1 MRASGTFI
9 NKHKEEN
16 KMSNTT
22 DLKLNSLLIHGGI
35 DGDETTGAV
44 NVPVYQTSTYKQ
56 DGLGRNR
63 GWEYSRT
70 GNPTRA
76 ALEKLIAD
84 LEQGQYGLAFASGLA
99 AINTVLSL
107 FKSGDKL
114 IVSDN
119 IYGGTFRIYEDFVT
133 LWTPVL
139 KARGYHLETKGN
151 LPLVEQGVIDPDDI
165 ALSPKKRYKYMDSYF
180 RHSGRYGKYMMRA
193 SASTQVSVDFRSEED
208 MVRKLNILQKISPV
222 LMIAM
227 ENKTDPDSTLKEHP
241 DKPHLF
247 RIQEWDDLDPSRTGF
262 YPHSLEEGFGYDSV
276 ADTILHTPLI
286 LLTDDG
292 VTTDV
297 GSETA
302 EDLFARGLIREET
315 LDITRERSLIEHFI
329 SMGFFHYR
337 VKKYIE
343 IRVAD
348 SVPLDR
354 ALGYVAILK
363 GIVYSDDNL
372 SALEKELADVD
383 TAEKIQQAVE
393 DIERDGYNAVVYG
406 RKATEWAAHLYEL
419 ALDKLPDTDKEYL
432 ENVRAFWGIS

>member
-1 MRASGTFI
+1 
-9 NKHKEEN
+9 
-16 KMSNTT
+16 MSIK
-22 DLKLNSLLIHGGI
+22 DSIVRYI
-35 DGDETTGAV
+35 RDGESV
-44 NVPVYQTSTYKQ
+44 SH
-56 DGLGRNR
+56 GLGLEIEHFVVNDA
-63 GWEYSRT
+63 GVQIEFHEVSSIIEKMAGILNAKIIYMDGYPVGYVTDDYSIT
-70 GNPTRA
+70 LEPACQFEISINPYSDI
-76 ALEKLIAD
+76 EMI
-84 LEQGQYGLAFASGLA
+84 
-99 AINTVLSL
+99 
-107 FKSGDKL
+107 KS
-114 IVSDN
+114 
-119 IYGGTFRIYEDFVT
+119 IYEDFVT

-262 YPHSLEEGFGYDSV
+262 YPHSLEEGFGYDSI
-276 ADTILHTPLI
+276 ADTILNTPLI

-372 SALEKELADVD
+372 SALENELADVD

-406 RKATEWAAHLYEL
+406 RKATEWAAHFYEL

>member
-1 MRASGTFI
+1 MSI
-9 NKHKEEN
+9 KESVKRYIRDGE
-16 KMSNTT
+16 
-22 DLKLNSLLIHGGI
+22 SLS
-35 DGDETTGAV
+35 
-44 NVPVYQTSTYKQ
+44 Q
-56 DGLGRNR
+56 GLGLEIEHFVINDA
-63 GWEYSRT
+63 GVQIEFHEVSSI
-70 GNPTRA
+70 
-76 ALEKLIAD
+76 LEKMAGIVNAEIIYMD
-84 LEQGQYGLAFASGLA
+84 GYPVGYVTDDYSITLEPACQFEIS
-99 AINTVLSL
+99 INPY
-107 FKSGDKL
+107 
-114 IVSDN
+114 SD
-119 IYGGTFRIYEDFVT
+119 IDTIRSIYEDFVT

-139 KARGYHLETKGN
+139 KARGYHLETRGN

-165 ALSPKKRYKYMDSYF
+165 TLSPKKRYKYMDSYF
-180 RHSGRYGKYMMRA
+180 RHSGKYGKYMMRA

-208 MVRKLNILQKISPV
+208 MVRKLNVLQKISPI

-227 ENKTDPDSTLKEHP
+227 ENKTDPDSTLKDHP

-262 YPHSLEEGFGYDSV
+262 YPHSLEKGFGYDSI
-276 ADTILHTPLI
+276 ADTILNTPLI

-302 EDLFARGLIREET
+302 ENLFARGLIREET

-348 SVPLDR
+348 SVPIDR
-354 ALGYVAILK
+354 ALGYVALLK

-372 SALEKELADVD
+372 IALEKELADID

-406 RKATEWAAHLYEL
+406 RKASEWAARLYEL
-419 ALDKLPDTDKEYL
+419 AIGRLTESDKEYL

>member
-1 MRASGTFI
+1 MSI
-9 NKHKEEN
+9 KESVKRYIRDGE
-16 KMSNTT
+16 
-22 DLKLNSLLIHGGI
+22 SLS
-35 DGDETTGAV
+35 
-44 NVPVYQTSTYKQ
+44 Q
-56 DGLGRNR
+56 GLGLEIEHFVVNDA
-63 GWEYSRT
+63 GVQIEFHEVSSIIEKMAGILNAKIIYMDGYPVGYVTDDYSIT
-70 GNPTRA
+70 LEPACQFEISINPYSDIET
-76 ALEKLIAD
+76 I
-84 LEQGQYGLAFASGLA
+84 
-99 AINTVLSL
+99 
-107 FKSGDKL
+107 KS
-114 IVSDN
+114 
-119 IYGGTFRIYEDFVT
+119 IYEDFVT

-302 EDLFARGLIREET
+302 EELFARGLIREET

-372 SALEKELADVD
+372 SALENELADVD

>member
-1 MRASGTFI
+1 MSIKESVKRYIRDGESLSQDLGLEIEHFVVNDAGVQIEFHEVSSIIEKMAGILNAKIIYMDGYPVGYVTDDYSITLEPACQFEISI
-9 NKHKEEN
+9 NPY
-16 KMSNTT
+16 S
-22 DLKLNSLLIHGGI
+22 DI
-35 DGDETTGAV
+35 ET
-44 NVPVYQTSTYKQ
+44 
-56 DGLGRNR
+56 
-63 GWEYSRT
+63 
-70 GNPTRA
+70 
-76 ALEKLIAD
+76 I
-84 LEQGQYGLAFASGLA
+84 
-99 AINTVLSL
+99 
-107 FKSGDKL
+107 KS
-114 IVSDN
+114 
-119 IYGGTFRIYEDFVT
+119 IYEDFVT

-432 ENVRAFWGIS
+432 ENVRTFWGIS

>member
-1 MRASGTFI
+1 MSI
-9 NKHKEEN
+9 KESVKRYIRDGE
-16 KMSNTT
+16 
-22 DLKLNSLLIHGGI
+22 SLS
-35 DGDETTGAV
+35 
-44 NVPVYQTSTYKQ
+44 Q
-56 DGLGRNR
+56 GLGLEIEHFAINDA
-63 GWEYSRT
+63 GVQIEFHEVSSI
-70 GNPTRA
+70 
-76 ALEKLIAD
+76 LEKMAGIVNAEIIYMD
-84 LEQGQYGLAFASGLA
+84 GYPVGYVTDDYSITLEPACQFEIS
-99 AINTVLSL
+99 INPY
-107 FKSGDKL
+107 
-114 IVSDN
+114 SD
-119 IYGGTFRIYEDFVT
+119 IDTIRSIYEDFVT

-180 RHSGRYGKYMMRA
+180 RHSGKYGKYMMRA

-208 MVRKLNILQKISPV
+208 MVRKLNVLQKISPI

-227 ENKTDPDSTLKEHP
+227 ENKTDPDSTLKDHP

-262 YPHSLEEGFGYDSV
+262 YPHSLEEGFGYDSI
-276 ADTILHTPLI
+276 ADTILNTPLI

-406 RKATEWAAHLYEL
+406 RKASEWAAHLYEL
-419 ALDKLPDTDKEYL
+419 AIGRLTESDKEYL

>member
-1 MRASGTFI
+1 MSI
-9 NKHKEEN
+9 KESV
-16 KMSNTT
+16 KRY
-22 DLKLNSLLIHGGI
+22 IR
-35 DGDETTGAV
+35 DGESV
-44 NVPVYQTSTYKQ
+44 SH
-56 DGLGRNR
+56 GLGLEIEHFVVNDA
-63 GWEYSRT
+63 GVQIEFHEVSSIIEKMAGILNAKIIYMDGYPVGYVTDDYSIT
-70 GNPTRA
+70 LEPACQFEISINPYSDIET
-76 ALEKLIAD
+76 I
-84 LEQGQYGLAFASGLA
+84 
-99 AINTVLSL
+99 
-107 FKSGDKL
+107 KS
-114 IVSDN
+114 
-119 IYGGTFRIYEDFVT
+119 IYEDFVT

>member
-1 MRASGTFI
+1 
-9 NKHKEEN
+9 
-16 KMSNTT
+16 MSIK
-22 DLKLNSLLIHGGI
+22 DSIVRYI
-35 DGDETTGAV
+35 RDGESV
-44 NVPVYQTSTYKQ
+44 SQ
-56 DGLGRNR
+56 GLGLEIEHFVVNDA
-63 GWEYSRT
+63 GVQIEFHEVSSIIEKMAGILNAKIIYMDGYPVGYVTDDYSIT
-70 GNPTRA
+70 LEPACQFEISINPYSDIET
-76 ALEKLIAD
+76 I
-84 LEQGQYGLAFASGLA
+84 
-99 AINTVLSL
+99 
-107 FKSGDKL
+107 KS
-114 IVSDN
+114 
-119 IYGGTFRIYEDFVT
+119 IYEDFVT

-393 DIERDGYNAVVYG
+393 DIERNGYNAVVYG

>member
-1 MRASGTFI
+1 MSI
-9 NKHKEEN
+9 KESVKRYIRDGE
-16 KMSNTT
+16 
-22 DLKLNSLLIHGGI
+22 SLS
-35 DGDETTGAV
+35 
-44 NVPVYQTSTYKQ
+44 Q
-56 DGLGRNR
+56 GLGLEIEHFVVNDA
-63 GWEYSRT
+63 GVQIEFHEVSSIIEKMAGILNAKIIYMDGYPVGYVTDDYSIT
-70 GNPTRA
+70 LEPACQFEISINPYTDI
-76 ALEKLIAD
+76 ETI
-84 LEQGQYGLAFASGLA
+84 
-99 AINTVLSL
+99 
-107 FKSGDKL
+107 KS
-114 IVSDN
+114 
-119 IYGGTFRIYEDFVT
+119 IYEDFVT

-151 LPLVEQGVIDPDDI
+151 LPLVEQGVIEPDDI

-208 MVRKLNILQKISPV
+208 MVRKLNVLQKISPI

-262 YPHSLEEGFGYDSV
+262 YPHSFEEGFGYDSV

-372 SALEKELADVD
+372 SALENELADVD

>member
-1 MRASGTFI
+1 MSI
-9 NKHKEEN
+9 KESVKRYIRDGE
-16 KMSNTT
+16 
-22 DLKLNSLLIHGGI
+22 SLS
-35 DGDETTGAV
+35 
-44 NVPVYQTSTYKQ
+44 Q
-56 DGLGRNR
+56 GLGLEIEHFVINDA
-63 GWEYSRT
+63 GVQIEFHEVSSI
-70 GNPTRA
+70 
-76 ALEKLIAD
+76 LEKMAGILNAKIICMD
-84 LEQGQYGLAFASGLA
+84 GYPVGYVTDDYSITLEPACQFEIS
-99 AINTVLSL
+99 INPYSDIETI
-107 FKSGDKL
+107 KS
-114 IVSDN
+114 
-119 IYGGTFRIYEDFVT
+119 IYEDFVT

-208 MVRKLNILQKISPV
+208 MVRKLNILQKISPI

-276 ADTILHTPLI
+276 ADTILNTPLI

-383 TAEKIQQAVE
+383 TAEKIQQTVE

>member
-1 MRASGTFI
+1 
-9 NKHKEEN
+9 
-16 KMSNTT
+16 MSIK
-22 DLKLNSLLIHGGI
+22 DSIVRYI
-35 DGDETTGAV
+35 RDGESV
-44 NVPVYQTSTYKQ
+44 SQ
-56 DGLGRNR
+56 GLGLEIEHFVVNDA
-63 GWEYSRT
+63 GVQIEFHEVSSIIEKMAGILNAKIIYMDGYPVGYVTDDYSIT
-70 GNPTRA
+70 LEPACQFEISINPYSDIET
-76 ALEKLIAD
+76 I
-84 LEQGQYGLAFASGLA
+84 
-99 AINTVLSL
+99 
-107 FKSGDKL
+107 KS
-114 IVSDN
+114 
-119 IYGGTFRIYEDFVT
+119 IYEDFVT

-348 SVPLDR
+348 SVPLYR

-372 SALEKELADVD
+372 SVLEKELADVD

>member
-1 MRASGTFI
+1 MSI
-9 NKHKEEN
+9 KESV
-16 KMSNTT
+16 KRY
-22 DLKLNSLLIHGGI
+22 IR
-35 DGDETTGAV
+35 DGESV
-44 NVPVYQTSTYKQ
+44 SQ
-56 DGLGRNR
+56 GLGLEIEHFVVNDA
-63 GWEYSRT
+63 GVQIEFHEVSSIIEKMAGILNAKIIYMDGYPVGYVTDDYSIT
-70 GNPTRA
+70 LEPACQFEISINPYSDIET
-76 ALEKLIAD
+76 I
-84 LEQGQYGLAFASGLA
+84 
-99 AINTVLSL
+99 
-107 FKSGDKL
+107 KS
-114 IVSDN
+114 
-119 IYGGTFRIYEDFVT
+119 IYEDFVT

-208 MVRKLNILQKISPV
+208 MVRKLNVLQKISPI

-372 SALEKELADVD
+372 SALENELADVD

-406 RKATEWAAHLYEL
+406 RKASEWAAHLYEL

>member
-1 MRASGTFI
+1 
-9 NKHKEEN
+9 
-16 KMSNTT
+16 MSIK
-22 DLKLNSLLIHGGI
+22 DSIVRYI
-35 DGDETTGAV
+35 RDGESV
-44 NVPVYQTSTYKQ
+44 SQ
-56 DGLGRNR
+56 GLGLEIEHFVVNDA
-63 GWEYSRT
+63 GVQIEFHEVSSIIEKMAGILNAKIIYMDGYPVGYVTDDYSIT
-70 GNPTRA
+70 LEPACQFEISINPYSDIET
-76 ALEKLIAD
+76 I
-84 LEQGQYGLAFASGLA
+84 
-99 AINTVLSL
+99 
-107 FKSGDKL
+107 KS
-114 IVSDN
+114 
-119 IYGGTFRIYEDFVT
+119 IYEDFVT

-208 MVRKLNILQKISPV
+208 MVRKLNVLQKISPI

-262 YPHSLEEGFGYDSV
+262 YPHSLEDGFGYDSV

-302 EDLFARGLIREET
+302 EELFARGLIREET

-372 SALEKELADVD
+372 SALENELADVD

>member
-1 MRASGTFI
+1 
-9 NKHKEEN
+9 
-16 KMSNTT
+16 MSIK
-22 DLKLNSLLIHGGI
+22 DSIVRYI
-35 DGDETTGAV
+35 RDGESV
-44 NVPVYQTSTYKQ
+44 SH
-56 DGLGRNR
+56 GLGLEIEHFVVNDA
-63 GWEYSRT
+63 GVQIEFHEVSSIIEKMAGILNAKIIYMDGYPVGYVTDDYSIT
-70 GNPTRA
+70 LEPACQFEISINPYSDIET
-76 ALEKLIAD
+76 I
-84 LEQGQYGLAFASGLA
+84 
-99 AINTVLSL
+99 
-107 FKSGDKL
+107 KS
-114 IVSDN
+114 
-119 IYGGTFRIYEDFVT
+119 IYEDFVT

-180 RHSGRYGKYMMRA
+180 RHSGKYGKYMMRA

-208 MVRKLNILQKISPV
+208 MVRKLNVLQKISPI

-262 YPHSLEEGFGYDSV
+262 YPHSLEEGFGYDSI
-276 ADTILHTPLI
+276 ADTILNTPLI

-302 EDLFARGLIREET
+302 EELFARGLIREET

-348 SVPLDR
+348 SVPIDR

-432 ENVRAFWGIS
+432 ENVRAFWDIS

>member
-1 MRASGTFI
+1 
-9 NKHKEEN
+9 
-16 KMSNTT
+16 MSIK
-22 DLKLNSLLIHGGI
+22 DSIVRYI
-35 DGDETTGAV
+35 RDGESV
-44 NVPVYQTSTYKQ
+44 SQ
-56 DGLGRNR
+56 GLGLEIEHFVVNDA
-63 GWEYSRT
+63 GVQIEFHEVSSIIEKMAGILNAKIIYMDGYPVGYVTDDYSIT
-70 GNPTRA
+70 LEPACQFEISINPYSDIET
-76 ALEKLIAD
+76 I
-84 LEQGQYGLAFASGLA
+84 
-99 AINTVLSL
+99 
-107 FKSGDKL
+107 KS
-114 IVSDN
+114 
-119 IYGGTFRIYEDFVT
+119 IYEDFVT

-180 RHSGRYGKYMMRA
+180 RHSGKYGKYMMRA

-208 MVRKLNILQKISPV
+208 MVRKLNVLQKISPI

-227 ENKTDPDSTLKEHP
+227 ENKTDPDSTLKDHP

-262 YPHSLEEGFGYDSV
+262 YPYSLEEGFGYDSI
-276 ADTILHTPLI
+276 ADTILNTPLI

-348 SVPLDR
+348 SVPIDR
-354 ALGYVAILK
+354 ALGYVALLK

-372 SALEKELADVD
+372 IALEKELADID

>member
-1 MRASGTFI
+1 
-9 NKHKEEN
+9 
-16 KMSNTT
+16 MSIK
-22 DLKLNSLLIHGGI
+22 DSIVRYI
-35 DGDETTGAV
+35 RDGESV
-44 NVPVYQTSTYKQ
+44 SQ
-56 DGLGRNR
+56 GLGLEIEHFVVNDA
-63 GWEYSRT
+63 GVQIEFHEVSSIIEKMAGILNAKIIYMDGYPVGYVTDDYSIT
-70 GNPTRA
+70 LEPACQFEISINPYSDIET
-76 ALEKLIAD
+76 I
-84 LEQGQYGLAFASGLA
+84 
-99 AINTVLSL
+99 
-107 FKSGDKL
+107 KS
-114 IVSDN
+114 
-119 IYGGTFRIYEDFVT
+119 IYEDFVT

-139 KARGYHLETKGN
+139 KARGYHLETGGN

-180 RHSGRYGKYMMRA
+180 RHSGKYGKYMMRA

>member
-1 MRASGTFI
+1 MSI
-9 NKHKEEN
+9 KESVKRYIRDGE
-16 KMSNTT
+16 
-22 DLKLNSLLIHGGI
+22 SLS
-35 DGDETTGAV
+35 
-44 NVPVYQTSTYKQ
+44 Q
-56 DGLGRNR
+56 GLGLEIEHFVINDA
-63 GWEYSRT
+63 GVQIEFHEVSSI
-70 GNPTRA
+70 
-76 ALEKLIAD
+76 LEKMAGIVNAEIIYMD
-84 LEQGQYGLAFASGLA
+84 GYPVGYVTDDYSITLEPACQFEIS
-99 AINTVLSL
+99 INPY
-107 FKSGDKL
+107 
-114 IVSDN
+114 SD
-119 IYGGTFRIYEDFVT
+119 IDTIRSIYEDFVT

-139 KARGYHLETKGN
+139 KARGYHLETRGN

-180 RHSGRYGKYMMRA
+180 RHSGKYGKYMMRA

-208 MVRKLNILQKISPV
+208 MVRKLNVLQKISPI

-276 ADTILHTPLI
+276 ADTILQTPLI

-302 EDLFARGLIREET
+302 EELFARGLIKEET

-348 SVPLDR
+348 SVPIDR
-354 ALGYVAILK
+354 ALGYVALLK

-372 SALEKELADVD
+372 IALEKELADID

-406 RKATEWAAHLYEL
+406 RKASEWAAHLYEL
-419 ALDKLPDTDKEYL
+419 AIGRLTESDKEYL
-432 ENVRAFWGIS
+432 ENVRTFWGIS